1 VDGVYTADPAVVA
14 DAKHLPELSYPVMQE
29 MATAGAKVLN
39 AQAVQFAK
47 EKNIAI
53 YARSTFADGKE
64 TIVRK
69 IPAGSI
75 TGVQAVVSESDI
87 TRLRIHSE
95 KALPYFQETLR
106 FLEKEQVPI
115 KEVNV
120 MTVESDPAQ
129 SRASLVIPS
138 LNVYGWEEVRKTL
151 EQRLGA
157 AVAFDTHLSALSLI
171 GEGINRNNLTLLETV
186 DLLQAN
192 NIVPSGIVTT
202 SFRISLLVN
211 RAAVQEGMRLC
222 HRKWITGLV

>member
-1 VDGVYTADPAVVA
+1 MAV
-14 DAKHLPELSYPVMQE
+14 
-29 MATAGAKVLN
+29 AGAKVLN

-87 TRLRIHSE
+87 TRVRIHGE
-95 KALPYFQETLR
+95 NALQHFYDTLKYM
-106 FLEKEQVPI
+106 EAEQVLV

-120 MTVESDPAQ
+120 TTVEPDSVN
-129 SRASLVIPS
+129 SKASLVVS
-138 LNVYGWEEVRKTL
+138 ALNVYGWEEIRKTL

-171 GEGINRNNLTLLETV
+171 GEGINRNNTTLIATL
-186 DLLQAN
+186 DLLQSN
-192 NIVPSGIVTT
+192 NIKVSGIVTT

-211 RAAVQEGMRLC
+211 REAVQEGVRLC